1 MDDFIENFR
10 TSLERL
16 EVFRQRFLQM
26 NTDNVN
32 FSKDV
37 SSNLQRI
44 NQSINLLKTKIGEYI
59 SKISTLEQQIQQ
71 NQTDAG
77 NNQADVQRLTQE
89 NQQLQTTID
98 QQQQQMAELTSKL
111 TAIEQEKENLQQQ
124 QEQLNKEKAALKQI
138 VDGHPEQAQQ
148 QLTTALEQE
157 KELCQKR
164 IDELNQQIQELT
176 QRLNEHNANQ
186 LSNGQTVRQNQQQI
200 DELQKNN
207 QALLADNEKL
217 KELIVTGTQK
227 INDILA
233 EVQNLPSGE
242 FTNNIQLINGLI
254 TEINQNLD
262 EIEGNNSGPIPVP
275 PVPGSMPVPPVP
287 GPMAA
292 PTPMQKLVQ
301 QNAFFNSNSNSNPN
315 IQIYNSSI
323 PFNTLIQQLKT
334 KINNMK
340 GTGSPRENKY
350 SDLLSRLQNAQNEND
365 INQIIE
371 LVKTD
376 QMFKQFL
383 NGNPNP
389 TITGGR
395 KTRRRIKKSRKQ
407 KQTKKQKG
415 GFIYNTHSKRI
426 SAKRT
431 PSRNSNKKNKTKRT
445 RFF

>member
-1 MDDFIENFR
+1 
-10 TSLERL
+10 
-16 EVFRQRFLQM
+16 VLQ
-26 NTDNVN
+26 
-32 FSKDV
+32 
-37 SSNLQRI
+37 
-44 NQSINLLKTKIGEYI
+44 
-59 SKISTLEQQIQQ
+59 
-71 NQTDAG
+71 
-77 NNQADVQRLTQE
+77 
-89 NQQLQTTID
+89 
-98 QQQQQMAELTSKL
+98 
-111 TAIEQEKENLQQQ
+111 
-124 QEQLNKEKAALKQI
+124 QI
-138 VDGHPEQAQQ
+138 VDGHPEEAQKQLRDALDQQ
-148 QLTTALEQE
+148 QEE
-157 KELCQKR
+157 CQKR
-164 IDELNQQIQELT
+164 IDALQQQIQELT
-176 QRLNEHNANQ
+176 QRL
-186 LSNGQTVRQNQQQI
+186 NGQTVRQNQQQI

-207 QALLADNEKL
+207 QELLANNEHL
-217 KELIVTGTQK
+217 KQLIETGTQQ
-227 INDILA
+227 INGILA

-254 TEINQNLD
+254 SEINKNLD
-262 EIEGNNSGPIPVP
+262 EIEGNNSGPM
-275 PVPGSMPVPPVP
+275 PGTLVP
-287 GPMAA
+287 GPM
-292 PTPMQKLVQ
+292 PMPKLVR
-301 QNAFFNSNSNSNPN
+301 QNGFFISNSNSNPN

-395 KTRRRIKKSRKQ
+395 KTRHRIKKSRKQ

-415 GFIYNTHSKRI
+415 GFIYNTHSKRM

-431 PSRNSNKKNKTKRT
+431 LSRNINKKNKTKRT

>member
-1 MDDFIENFR
+1 MSDFIENFR
-10 TSLERL
+10 TSLEGL
-16 EVFRQRFLQM
+16 EQFHQRFLQM
-26 NTDNVN
+26 NTSNLD

-37 SSNLQRI
+37 STKLQRI
-44 NQSINLLKTKIGEYI
+44 NQSINVLKTKIGEYI
-59 SKISTLEQQIQQ
+59 SKIATLEQQIQQ
-71 NQTDAG
+71 NQNDAG
-77 NNQADVQRLTQE
+77 SNQAQVQQLTQE

-98 QQQQQMAELTSKL
+98 QQQQQMSELTSQL
-111 TAIEQEKENLQQQ
+111 TALNQEKENLEQQQ
-124 QEQLNKEKAALKQI
+124 QQLNQEKAALQQI
-138 VDGHPEQAQQ
+138 VDGHPEQAQKQLRDALDQ
-148 QLTTALEQE
+148 QQE
-157 KELCQKR
+157 ECQKR
-164 IDELNQQIQELT
+164 IDALQQQIQELT
-176 QRLNEHNANQ
+176 QRLNENNTVQ
-186 LSNGQTVRQNQQQI
+186 LSKGQTVRQNQQQI

-207 QALLADNEKL
+207 QELLANNQQL
-217 KELIVTGTQK
+217 KQLIETGTQQ

-233 EVQNLPSGE
+233 QVQNLPSGE

-254 TEINQNLD
+254 NEINKNLD
-262 EIEGNNSGPIPVP
+262 EIEGPIQM
-275 PVPGSMPVPPVP
+275 PGTPVP
-287 GPMAA
+287 GPM
-292 PTPMQKLVQ
+292 PMPGPPVSGPIQMPKLVR
-301 QNAFFNSNSNSNPN
+301 QNGFFNSNSNPN

-350 SDLLSRLQNAQNEND
+350 SDLLSRLQNAQNENE

-395 KTRRRIKKSRKQ
+395 KTRRRIKKSLKQ
-407 KQTKKQKG
+407 KKTKKQKG
-415 GFIYNTHSKRI
+415 GFIYNTHSKRM